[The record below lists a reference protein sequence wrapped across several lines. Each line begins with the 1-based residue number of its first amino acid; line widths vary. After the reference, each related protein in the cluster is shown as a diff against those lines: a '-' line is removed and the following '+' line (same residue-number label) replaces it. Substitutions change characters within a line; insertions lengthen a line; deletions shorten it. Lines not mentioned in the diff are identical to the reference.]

1 MASNQIINLP
11 KKDLEVRTN
20 WRILNGK
27 TIDDAVSITKIE
39 DDDSEE
45 SATIDVIVTLESCLQ
60 LEPNPESNC
69 IVICH
74 YPSQKIDSIHISSGA
89 RYVEIYIGPMF
100 EYYKTFKADFYDD
113 FDDVQVYNVN
123 VTLDHYI
130 SDFMIKFIKI
140 STPDYFWIYG
150 ITLIAQTESATET
163 DPLNTTERSDVNVNK
178 TASLN
183 FTEDLVKTLKGYIDT
198 KFKILEDRMVKR
210 LDAIENS
217 QLNTYKCLRNL
228 EKLVLAKASTPD
240 D

>member
-1 MASNQIINLP
+1 MALFICVVINL
-11 KKDLEVRTN
+11 
-20 WRILNGK
+20 
-27 TIDDAVSITKIE
+27 
-39 DDDSEE
+39 
-45 SATIDVIVTLESCLQ
+45 Q
-60 LEPNPESNC
+60 
-69 IVICH
+69 
-74 YPSQKIDSIHISSGA
+74 
-89 RYVEIYIGPMF
+89 
-100 EYYKTFKADFYDD
+100 
-113 FDDVQVYNVN
+113 
-123 VTLDHYI
+123 
-130 SDFMIKFIKI
+130 FIKI